1 MKVASWRWI
10 VVVVV
15 AVSMVGAT
23 ATLAQQAPTQGAP
36 DRAPPASAPGQVTPF
51 AVGNFDGKV
60 EPVDGTDDRT
70 HLAYELRLTNI
81 TSANL
86 TLERLRVLDPSR
98 GGRVVDVLSG
108 DELDSRIIVFG
119 GSSSKQFGPG
129 VSGFLFEDV
138 SYPSGARL
146 PEKLNYRFDV
156 STSTPTGLAE
166 SFWAGPTLVVGQEDP
181 MHIGAPLFGK
191 RWLTGEGCCDT
202 VTSHRAGIFPIDGTF
217 RAQQRVS
224 Q

>member
-36 DRAPPASAPGQVTPF
+36 GQVTPL

-129 VSGFLFEDV
+129 CLASCLRT
-138 SYPSGARL
+138 SPTRAARGC
-146 PEKLNYRFDV
+146 PRSSITA
-156 STSTPTGLAE
+156 STSRRARPRGWPRA
-166 SFWAGPTLVVGQEDP
+166 SGQGRRSSWARKT
-181 MHIGAPLFGK
+181 
-191 RWLTGEGCCDT
+191 RCT
-202 VTSHRAGIFPIDGTF
+202 
-217 RAQQRVS
+217 
-224 Q
+224 